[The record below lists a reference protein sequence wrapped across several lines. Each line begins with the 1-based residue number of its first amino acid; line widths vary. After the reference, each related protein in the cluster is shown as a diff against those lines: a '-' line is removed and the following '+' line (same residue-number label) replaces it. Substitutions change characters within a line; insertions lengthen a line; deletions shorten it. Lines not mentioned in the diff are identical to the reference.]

1 MAETIVNNRQCS
13 CEEVAVDT
21 VTEETKT
28 ITTTQNCQKNTNET
42 ITQATGNILIG
53 QCPCGRFDLDR
64 LAEESR
70 CCAFKSSN
78 IVAATSN
85 AIVVFSLLVLQEI
98 LKEECRGDS
107 LNLDNVFLIT
117 SAMAALGDGIQ
128 INNPPPFNS

>member
-1 MAETIVNNRQCS
+1 MAETIVENHQCS
-13 CEEVAVDT
+13 CEEVSVET
-21 VTEETKT
+21 VTEDTKT
-28 ITTTQNCQKNTNET
+28 VTTTQNCQKNTNESVT
-42 ITQATGNILIG
+42 KATGNILTG
-53 QCPCGRFDLDR
+53 KCPCGRFDLDR

-70 CCAFKSSN
+70 CWAFKSSN

-85 AIVVFSLLVLQEI
+85 SIVVFSLLVLQEI
-98 LKEECRGDS
+98 LKEECRAGS